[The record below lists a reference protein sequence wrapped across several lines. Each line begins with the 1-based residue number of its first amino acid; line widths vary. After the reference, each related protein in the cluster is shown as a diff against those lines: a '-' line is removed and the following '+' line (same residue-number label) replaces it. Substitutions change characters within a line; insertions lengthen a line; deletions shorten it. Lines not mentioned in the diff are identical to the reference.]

1 LFAVGCI
8 FVPIGAACV
17 AANLNVVEVSARY
30 DNQADCSTGFFPT
43 LAEKANRA
51 STLGV
56 GTSCVVSL
64 TIPKTM
70 KAPVFVYYELKNFY
84 QNHRRFVKS
93 RSDEQLF
100 GEDVSSDFCDPQ
112 QYRVDPNGT
121 KLEISPCGLMAWS
134 FFNDSYAVSRV
145 DSVSGVEQPV
155 AVDETG
161 IAWPSDVAYKF
172 GDVTPANHNDDVATR
187 GGGQIN
193 GTLKQDEH
201 FIVWM
206 RTAAM
211 ANFRKLWGKIGV
223 DLAAGEV
230 VKIAIDNRYGTFP
243 CTTFRLCDCPYSYQ
257 KGRLTSDCLSIHR
270 DVLVL
275 RRDVFPLRRNVFPLR
290 RNVFPLRRNVFPL
303 TVQTDGR

>member
-1 LFAVGCI
+1 MFAVGCI

-290 RNVFPLRRNVFPL
+290 RNVFPL